1 MSRKKKRKQ
10 KPEETKPQKVSQ
22 YRKPISFN
30 PGVLVFLV
38 IFVYRVIMVI
48 SYFRQSHITPYE
60 VKLGSLAINNTYKG
74 VILRNEEVIT
84 SDFSGYINYYARE
97 SEKVK
102 AFSMVYTVDSTGKL
116 AEMVNDEI
124 MRDTHGKLNE
134 FALFF
139 ISSRLYRA
147 DYLQKSV
154 LEYVISQLPVLD
166 KHQHIRKNLILVTVN
181 Q

>member
-10 KPEETKPQKVSQ
+10 NLEETKPKKVSQ

-38 IFVYRVIMVI
+38 IFVYMVIMVI

-74 VILRNEEVIT
+74 VILRSEEVIK

-102 AFSMVYTVDSTGKL
+102 AYSMVYTVDSTGKL
-116 AEMVNDEI
+116 AEMVNDETTDESSI
-124 MRDTHGKLNE
+124 SNESLADIKNSISTFARSEERRVGKE
-134 FALFF
+134 C
-139 ISSRLYRA
+139 
-147 DYLQKSV
+147 
-154 LEYVISQLPVLD
+154 
-166 KHQHIRKNLILVTVN
+166 
-181 Q
+181 